1 MSLERAHTII
11 SIFAA
16 VFCVLSVVA
25 LSSLAC
31 ADGPDTAP
39 PPVMEV
45 RWYAITPPRAGLRCW
60 FANINVEQSAS
71 YCEPDPTATHGV
83 SP

>member
-39 PPVMEV
+39 PPVMPV
-45 RWYAITPPRAGLRCW
+45 RWVTMTPPRSGLRCW
-60 FANINVEQSAS
+60 FANVGQGAF
-71 YCEPDPTATHGV
+71 YCEPDPTATHGA

>member
-16 VFCVLSVVA
+16 VFCVLSGVA
-25 LSSLAC
+25 LSRLAC
-31 ADGPDTAP
+31 AAGPDTAP
-39 PPVMEV
+39 PHVIEV
-45 RWYAITPPRAGLRCW
+45 KWRAITPPRSGLRCW
-60 FANINVEQSAS
+60 YGSGGFQTVAS
-71 YCEPDPTATHGV
+71 YCEPDPTATHGA

>member
-1 MSLERAHTII
+1 MSLERAHTILF
-11 SIFAA
+11 IFVA

-39 PPVMEV
+39 PPAMKVT
-45 RWYAITPPRAGLRCW
+45 WYTMTPPRSGLRCW
-60 FANINVEQSAS
+60 FANVGQGAS
-71 YCEPDPTATHGV
+71 YCELDPSAIFGA